1 MLNNENK
8 VKKPLKKEVFLL
20 CSLLII
26 RSLIEGC
33 VERIVFIV
41 SMLIDYGSVKRGNN
55 IGRIVA
61 VH

>member
-8 VKKPLKKEVFLL
+8 VKPLFKKRFLL
-20 CSLLII
+20 YSLLIVCSQN
-26 RSLIEGC
+26 RSMRRENS
-33 VERIVFIV
+33 FIV
-41 SMLIDYGSVKRGNN
+41 SMLMDYESVKRGNN

>member
-1 MLNNENK
+1 MLNNKNK
-8 VKKPLKKEVFLL
+8 VKKPLRFFYFVLYLL
-20 CSLLII
+20 YVLK
-26 RSLIEGC
+26 IEGC

-41 SMLIDYGSVKRGNN
+41 SMLMDYELVKRGIN

>member
-8 VKKPLKKEVFLL
+8 VKPLLKRGFYFVLYLL
-20 CSLLII
+20 YVLK
-26 RSLIEGC
+26 IEAC

-41 SMLIDYGSVKRGNN
+41 SMLMDYESVKRGNN

>member
-8 VKKPLKKEVFLL
+8 VKPLFKKRFLL
-20 CSLLII
+20 CSLLIVCSQN
-26 RSLIEGC
+26 RSMRRENS
-33 VERIVFIV
+33 FIV
-41 SMLIDYGSVKRGNN
+41 SMLMDYESVKRGNN